1 MGYYNSLYICVIG
14 AFQQEVSGLKA
25 ELQALTDAKVACERD
40 ASAVVEEKA
49 ARLAET
55 MDRMRSLE
63 AAAEESKEA
72 IAALELRARCWRFT
86 MVFFF
91 SGFLCVWFFVW
102 VLIGVFSCEILF
114 FWCVPCAFPVV
125 FMCDM
130 LSRARVL

>member
-55 MDRMRSLE
+55 MDRTVSYTHLTLPTIY
-63 AAAEESKEA
+63 S
-72 IAALELRARCWRFT
+72 
-86 MVFFF
+86 V
-91 SGFLCVWFFVW
+91 
-102 VLIGVFSCEILF
+102 
-114 FWCVPCAFPVV
+114 
-125 FMCDM
+125 
-130 LSRARVL
+130 